1 MAVRYMI
8 GKLLKIEEKPQRGLL
23 AVEWIAL
30 GYLVFTLLLMAVLW
44 DQLSTPLLPEG
55 GAGVVGMLSF
65 RLQFLVVTLALWLF
79 YRLHPCRLLL
89 FARILAQM
97 LFLGSWYPDTYEI
110 NRLLPNLDYLFARW
124 EQSLF
129 QCQPALLFSQK
140 VPWGW
145 FSELMC
151 LGYVS
156 YFPLMLI
163 VYLYYFF
170 CRYKEFQMTA
180 FVILASFFS
189 YYVIFVLL
197 PVTGPQFYY
206 LAVGTDKIADGV
218 FPNLGHWFLTHSE
231 RMAAPG
237 WSDGFWYH
245 VLDLTHEAG
254 ERPTAAFPSSH
265 VGITTV
271 VMLLALRTRS
281 RSLVLTILPFYLL
294 MCFSTVYILAHYA
307 IDAIA
312 GLVTGILFYYLFTIL
327 FSLLTS
333 HPSLGRSPHSKPASK

>member
-1 MAVRYMI
+1 MR
-8 GKLLKIEEKPQRGLL
+8 ERKPARGLL
-23 AVEWIAL
+23 AFEWVAIGYLLLTLVMMAVEWDK
-30 GYLVFTLLLMAVLW
+30 LVAPG
-44 DQLSTPLLPEG
+44 D
-55 GAGVVGMLSF
+55 ML
-65 RLQFLVVTLALWLF
+65 RGRAQFLLVTLACWAVYHLW
-79 YRLHPCRLLL
+79 PCRLMMFVRVLV
-89 FARILAQM
+89 QM
-97 LFLGSWYPDTYEI
+97 AFLGWWYPDTYEL
-110 NRLLPNLDYLFARW
+110 NRTLPNLDHVFAGW

-129 QCQPALLFSQK
+129 GCQPSLLFAQK
-140 VPWGW
+140 VPYGW

-163 VYLYYFF
+163 TYIYYFF
-170 CRYKEFQMTA
+170 HRYQEFRMAA
-180 FVILASFFS
+180 FVMLSSFFA
-189 YYVIFVLL
+189 YYVVFVLL

-206 LAVGTDKIADGV
+206 LAVGTEKIAAGI
-218 FPNLGHWFLTHSE
+218 FPNLGDWFLTHSE

-245 VLDLTHEAG
+245 MLDLAHDAG

-281 RSLVLTILPFYLL
+281 KGLVLTILPFYIL
-294 MCFSTVYILAHYA
+294 MCLSTVYIYAHYA

-312 GLVTGILFYYLFTIL
+312 GLLTGILFYSVFLTAAS
-327 FSLLTS
+327 SLW
-333 HPSLGRSPHSKPASK
+333 PSIRK